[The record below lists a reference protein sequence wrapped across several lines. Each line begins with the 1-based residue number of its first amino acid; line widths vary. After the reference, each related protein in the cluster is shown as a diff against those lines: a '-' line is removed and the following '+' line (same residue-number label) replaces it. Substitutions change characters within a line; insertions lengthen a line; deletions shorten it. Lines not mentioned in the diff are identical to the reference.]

1 MKKVLP
7 YLITAAIGAA
17 IAILIM
23 FAVYRVHTYAPTAEN
38 AKNIMKILS
47 DSFFVPGVILSGV
60 GLIIFASNGGAFDI
74 LAFAFIRFFDLLR
87 KDVKGKYKDYYE
99 YRQAKKDRHTKMF
112 FMLAVGLV
120 FIAIAV
126 VFLIVYYNI

>member
-23 FAVYRVHTYAPTAEN
+23 FAVYRVQTYAPTAEN

-60 GLIIFASNGGAFDI
+60 GLIIFASNGGAFDM